1 MDSRPDSVDGEGAAD
16 GEPPAHVFIS
26 HHSSQHAAAR
36 KVKLALA
43 DAGLFGWIAPDDV
56 DPGSAF
62 DTQILEEI
70 RRAGVVVLLLCEQSD
85 KSRHVKR
92 EIMLAEDAG
101 KAVIPVRLTQVQS
114 EGLAYWLKDSQW
126 IDWFDARGDG
136 LERLVKAVAER
147 VGAPQHCPATP
158 LPSTVARKQRRLA
171 VLAAAG
177 LAGAAA
183 LGGGGWYLWERL
195 TEPAPVVRPGLWLSK
210 REMLAVTFPENLP
223 KDAID
228 QIRASVETDPNPEE
242 CLTDEVVRHPDVKLF
257 DPGNKGKCVLS
268 AFDVGDGQMS
278 GYLNCPMVGVKDG
291 TVAITFRGTYTDTN
305 IVIDQEIAMFQ
316 PSGGMRFKA
325 RESSRW
331 LAGECRA
338 GARRD

>member
-1 MDSRPDSVDGEGAAD
+1 MDSPSDSVDRPMRAG

-126 IDWFDARGDG
+126 IDWFDARGEG

-147 VGAPQHCPATP
+147 VGAPPPDAVTP
-158 LPSTVARKQRRLA
+158 LPATLARKQRRLA
-171 VLAAAG
+171 VLAA
-177 LAGAAA
+177 LA
-183 LGGGGWYLWERL
+183 LGGGGWYLWERM
-195 TEPAPVVRPGLWLSK
+195 TEPAAMVRPGLWLSK

-316 PSGGMRFKA
+316 PSGALRFKA